1 MVANKSLIQA
11 RYALA
16 LLRIAKT
23 SERDAALSLLGG
35 LVGDR
40 PLPGVNRELADVHH
54 DAIAAFGGVIDGW
67 HTGSSAAVPPWTAA
81 LDATNRWLRTA
92 EQRSEP

>member
-23 SERDAALSLLGG
+23 SEKDAALSLLEG
-35 LVGDR
+35 LVGDQ
-40 PLPGVNRELADVHH
+40 PLPGVNQELADLHH
-54 DAIAAFGGVIDGW
+54 DAIEAFSGVIDVLQ
-67 HTGSSAAVPPWTAA
+67 TGSNVAVSPWNAA
-81 LDATNRWLRTA
+81 LDATNRWLGMA
-92 EQRSEP
+92 EQGSEP